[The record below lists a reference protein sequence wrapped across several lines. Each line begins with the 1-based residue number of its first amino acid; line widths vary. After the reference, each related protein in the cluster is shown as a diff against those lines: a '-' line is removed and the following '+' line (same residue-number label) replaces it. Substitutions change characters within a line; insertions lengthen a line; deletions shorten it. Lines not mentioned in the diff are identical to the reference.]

1 MQETST
7 LETTRTEA
15 FLAEVH
21 RFESVAHAT
30 RTASLQ
36 RGWGDNAGEISV
48 FASTLAIDTVLDLRT
63 TAAAAELTG
72 AVAHCDEFLASVAS
86 RPGAVTTSEVE
97 QFCTALRTTVA

>member
-15 FLAEVH
+15 FLAQVH
-21 RFESVAHAT
+21 RFEAFAHAT

-36 RGWGDNAGEISV
+36 RGWGEGAGELSV

-63 TAAAAELTG
+63 TAASAELTG
-72 AVAHCDEFLASVAS
+72 AVAHCDEFLASIAT
-86 RPGAVTTSEVE
+86 RPGAVTTIEVE